1 MALFLTLFCTWLKQK
16 GYPSFLMYT
25 TGYGLHGKITARN

>member
-1 MALFLTLFCTWLKQK
+1 
-16 GYPSFLMYT
+16 MYT